1 MSIQNFVVRKE
12 NYQDLM
18 NQGMLERAKQEQAIL
33 QAEGM
38 IERADINAVAAI
50 KAAKH
55 GASATRAAGEAQGQA
70 SMVSGIVG
78 GFSGLGGALRG
89 LGGGSAG
96 GGGGGNFQFDPGMP
110 TYNPGGLSTSDLNF
124 GGW

>member
-38 IERADINAVAAI
+38 VERADINAVAAI

-55 GASATRAAGEAQGQA
+55 GASATVAAGEARGQA
-70 SMVSGIVG
+70 SMFSGLMG
-78 GFSGLGGALRG
+78 GLDGLGGALKSR
-89 LGGGSAG
+89 
-96 GGGGGNFQFDPGMP
+96 
-110 TYNPGGLSTSDLNF
+110 F
-124 GGW
+124 G